1 MFCTRT
7 ARRSLYI
14 GSRRQHMVPPPFPL
28 GSGRVVPYRTA
39 EEWDGEEEGR
49 GIWTMR
55 GLLAVMNDD
64 AEEEEEAG
72 QGREGS
78 IGRGRGK

>member
-1 MFCTRT
+1 M
-7 ARRSLYI
+7 L
-14 GSRRQHMVPPPFPL
+14 PPPCPP

-39 EEWDGEEEGR
+39 EWE

-64 AEEEEEAG
+64 AEEEEEE
-72 QGREGS
+72 EGCW
-78 IGRGRGK
+78 GA

>member
-1 MFCTRT
+1 MERK
-7 ARRSLYI
+7 R
-14 GSRRQHMVPPPFPL
+14 
-28 GSGRVVPYRTA
+28 
-39 EEWDGEEEGR
+39 GR

-64 AEEEEEAG
+64 AEEVKETG

>member
-1 MFCTRT
+1 
-7 ARRSLYI
+7 
-14 GSRRQHMVPPPFPL
+14 
-28 GSGRVVPYRTA
+28 
-39 EEWDGEEEGR
+39 
-49 GIWTMR
+49 MR